1 MAILMPGRK
10 LRNLPMPLVN
20 PREGQHL
27 CRQCARFACAS
38 SHASNPKRM
47 KRELMRAERPGSNG
61 DSGSRHISKP
71 SSTTHHLLRLAV
83 LMFAILP
90 FASAIANEESPV
102 SLKLV
107 SSAFEEGG
115 AIPKK
120 YTCEGQDISPP
131 LAWSGV
137 PQGAKSLVLIID
149 DPDAPDPKAPKMTW
163 VHWVLYNLSANS
175 TGLPEGVTSKALPA
189 GTMVGLNDW
198 KRASYGGPCPPTGR
212 HRYFHKI
219 YALNAVLSSLNQ
231 PNKAAVEAKMHPH
244 ILAQATLIGTY
255 EKGR

>member
-1 MAILMPGRK
+1 MQ
-10 LRNLPMPLVN
+10 
-20 PREGQHL
+20 PREMVL
-27 CRQCARFACAS
+27 
-38 SHASNPKRM
+38 RM
-47 KRELMRAERPGSNG
+47 ADFQRNG
-61 DSGSRHISKP
+61 FRLRR
-71 SSTTHHLLRLAV
+71 HLLRLAV
-83 LMFAILP
+83 LTLAILS
-90 FASAIANEESPV
+90 FASAIAHEESPV

-137 PQGAKSLVLIID
+137 PQGAKSLVLIVD

-163 VHWVLYNLSANS
+163 VHWVLYNLPANV
-175 TGLPEGVTSKALPA
+175 TGLPEGVTVKALPA

-198 KRASYGGPCPPTGR
+198 KRASYGGPCPPIGR
-212 HRYFHKI
+212 HRYFHKL
-219 YALNAVLSSLNQ
+219 YALDAALSGLSQ
-231 PNKAAVEAKMHPH
+231 PDKAAVEAKMRPH
-244 ILAQATLIGTY
+244 ILAEATLIGTY